1 MTALLLTLTAACLL
15 ASYFA
20 ACHNALKA
28 LSRRRLTDLL
38 EERNQSHRADPFYNA
53 VPSLL
58 LATGIARACAAL
70 VIVLATHEIVSRLWE
85 LDPLPRYAAAFAGS
99 LLLMSVFTVALPVY
113 WARYRREKLLVRSL
127 AILHLSRLLFLPIT
141 TPLKIFDPVLRRIS
155 GIDLDDD
162 DDLAEHVLEAV
173 EQHAEEHADDDEHT
187 PLDET
192 QKQMIEGVVELA
204 ETTVA
209 EIMTP
214 RTDIEAIA
222 LPNDDEP
229 DITLPQVRAA
239 ALKAGHSRIP
249 VYRDSIDHVAGVLY
263 AKDLIP
269 FLPPED
275 ARFDLTQVVREAF
288 VVPEAKP
295 VQDLLAEFRASK
307 IHLAIVLDEYGGT
320 AGLVTIE
327 DILEE
332 IVGEIHDEYE
342 PEPDDPTIDV
352 APDELSASMDARLHI
367 DELNDALGLDL
378 PEDEDF
384 ETVAGYVVSTLGHI
398 PATGESFTTDDGV
411 TFTVD
416 EAEKT
421 KVLRVSVAKN
431 EQSTS
436 SAAI

>member
-1 MTALLLTLTAACLL
+1 MTPLLITLAAACLL
-15 ASYFA
+15 ASFFA

-28 LSRRRLTDLL
+28 LSKRRLADLL
-38 EERNQSHRADPFYNA
+38 EERDQSDRFEPFVES

-70 VIVLATHEIVSRLWE
+70 VVVLTTHELVLRLWD
-85 LDPLPRYAAAFAGS
+85 LTPLPRYAVAFGVALV
-99 LLLMSVFTVALPVY
+99 LLSIFTVALPVY

-127 AILHLSRLLFLPIT
+127 YVLPALALIL
-141 TPLKIFDPVLRRIS
+141 TPLTAPLRVFDPVLRRIS
-155 GIDLDDD
+155 GIDLDED

-173 EQHAEEHADDDEHT
+173 EKHAEEHQGDDEHT

-204 ETTVA
+204 DSTVA

-214 RTDIEAIA
+214 RTDIQGIQLNGHPLGLAE
-222 LPNDDEP
+222 
-229 DITLPQVRAA
+229 VKAA
-239 ALKAGHSRIP
+239 VVDASHSRIP
-249 VYRDSIDHVAGVLY
+249 VYRESLDDILGILY

-269 FLPPED
+269 FLDDPDHFNVE
-275 ARFDLTQVVREAF
+275 QVVRDAF
-288 VVPEAKP
+288 VVPETKP
-295 VQDLLAEFRASK
+295 VQDLLAEFRQK
-307 IHLAIVLDEYGGT
+307 KVHLAIVLDEYGGT

-352 APDELSASMDARLHI
+352 APDALSATMDARLHI

-384 ETVAGYVVSTLGHI
+384 ETVAGFVVATLGHI
-398 PATGESFTTDDGV
+398 PNAGESFTTEDGV
-411 TFTVD
+411 TFTAD

-421 KVLRVSVAKN
+421 KVLRVSVAKSVVTAT
-431 EQSTS
+431 ESTS
-436 SAAI
+436 R

>member
-1 MTALLLTLTAACLL
+1 MTPLLLTLVAACLL
-15 ASYFA
+15 AAYFA

-28 LSRRRLTDLL
+28 LSRRRLLDLL
-38 EERNQSHRADPFYNA
+38 EERNQARLAEPFIET

-70 VIVLATHEIVSRLWE
+70 VVVLVTYE
-85 LDPLPRYAAAFAGS
+85 LVLRAGLEQPFARYAVAFAAS
-99 LLLMSVFTVALPVY
+99 LVLMSIFTVALPVY
-113 WARYRREKLLVRSL
+113 WARYRREKLLVRSIAVL
-127 AILHLSRLLFLPIT
+127 QVLRVVLLPIT
-141 TPLKIFDPVLRRIS
+141 SVLKVFDPVLRRIS
-155 GIDLDDD
+155 GIDLEDD

-173 EQHAEEHADDDEHT
+173 EKHAEEHADDQEHV

-204 ETTVA
+204 DTTVA

-214 RTDIEAIA
+214 RTDIQGIQLNGHPLGLAEVKAAVVEAS
-222 LPNDDEP
+222 
-229 DITLPQVRAA
+229 
-239 ALKAGHSRIP
+239 HSRIP
-249 VYRDSIDHVAGVLY
+249 VYRESLDDILGVLY

-269 FLPPED
+269 FLDDPD
-275 ARFDLTQVVREAF
+275 TFDVEHAVREAF
-288 VVPEAKP
+288 VVPETKP
-295 VQDLLAEFRASK
+295 VQDLLAEFRQK
-307 IHLAIVLDEYGGT
+307 KVHLAIVLDEYGGT

-352 APDELSASMDARLHI
+352 APDELSATMDARLHI

-378 PEDEDF
+378 PEDEDY
-384 ETVAGYVVSTLGHI
+384 ETVAGYVVATLGHI
-398 PATGESFTTDDGV
+398 PQAGETFSTDDGV

-421 KVLRVSVAKN
+421 KVLRVSVQKEITKQARA
-431 EQSTS
+431 ETL
-436 SAAI
+436 